1 MDKMPIVKQFNFN
14 GEVIGDFELS
24 GDVFEAPIH
33 VPAMHQVVVAHL
45 ANMRV
50 GTHNTKDRGDVR
62 GGGRKPWRQKHTG
75 RARAGSNRSPVWVGG
90 GVAHG
95 PHPRDYHQKVN
106 RKVRR
111 LALRSA
117 LTLKVQENNMI
128 VVDRFRLDVP
138 RTKEMIRFLN
148 AADVAAKPLF
158 LIHDSSAPVAKSA
171 GNIPGARVL
180 NVDSINV
187 YDILNH
193 TKLIATPEAVR
204 KIEEVFGV

>member
-1 MDKMPIVKQFNFN
+1 
-14 GEVIGDFELS
+14 
-24 GDVFEAPIH
+24 
-33 VPAMHQVVVAHL
+33 
-45 ANMRV
+45 MRV
-50 GTHNTKDRGDVR
+50 GTHNTKDRSDVR

-75 RARAGSNRSPVWVGG
+75 RARAGSNSSPVWVGG

-111 LALRSA
+111 IALKSA

-128 VVDRFRLDVP
+128 VVDNLRLDAP
-138 RTKEMIRFLN
+138 KTKEVVSFLQS
-148 AADVAAKPLF
+148 ADAVRKPLF
-158 LIHDSSAPVAKSA
+158 LLHESNFAVSKSA

-180 NVDSINV
+180 HVDSVNV

-193 TKLIATPEAVR
+193 NKLIATPEAVR
-204 KIEEVFGV
+204 KLEEVFGA

>member
-1 MDKMPIVKQFNFN
+1 MPIVKQFNFS
-14 GEVIGDFELS
+14 GELIGDFEVS
-24 GDVFEAPIH
+24 RDVFEAPIH

-106 RKVRR
+106 KKVRR
-111 LALRSA
+111 LALKSA

-128 VVDRFRLDVP
+128 VLDKFQLDAP
-138 RTKEMIRFLN
+138 RTKEMLKFLKS
-148 AADVAAKPLF
+148 ADVAAKPLF
-158 LIHDSSAPVAKSA
+158 IIHESNAPVIKSA
-171 GNIPGARVL
+171 SNIPGAVVL
-180 NVDSINV
+180 HVDSVNV

-193 TKLIATPEAVR
+193 VKLIATPEAVR
-204 KIEEVFGV
+204 KLEEVFGA